1 MTSRKLASA
10 AAAASLAGA
19 AVLGMAAPAAAQT
32 ASCYPNCTAAI
43 NDRTLAPGQSAQV
56 TSGNGTFNP
65 GMSVAVTVPG
75 TSISGTVTADAQGN
89 ATFNFTVPAGTRP
102 GNFDVVFTAGTN
114 VRRVS
119 FTVVAAA
126 AAQGQATSAG
136 ARSLPRTGADQMVP
150 LAISGIALVGIGA
163 GIVVASRR
171 RREDMPAGI
180 A

>member
-19 AVLGMAAPAAAQT
+19 AVLGMAAPASAQT
-32 ASCYPNCTAAI
+32 PPCYPNCTAAI
-43 NDRTLAPGQSAQV
+43 NDSTLAPGQSAQV
-56 TSGNGTFNP
+56 TSGNATFAPGT
-65 GMSVAVTVPG
+65 SVSVTVPG
-75 TSISGTVTADAQGN
+75 TNISGTVVADARGN

-102 GNFDVVFTAGTN
+102 GRLEVVFTAGSTV
-114 VRRVS
+114 VRVP

-126 AAQGQATSAG
+126 AAQGQATSAS
-136 ARSLPRTGADQMVP
+136 ARDLPRTGTDQMVP
-150 LAISGIALVGIGA
+150 LAISGLALVGVGA

-171 RREDMPAGI
+171 RREDMPVGI